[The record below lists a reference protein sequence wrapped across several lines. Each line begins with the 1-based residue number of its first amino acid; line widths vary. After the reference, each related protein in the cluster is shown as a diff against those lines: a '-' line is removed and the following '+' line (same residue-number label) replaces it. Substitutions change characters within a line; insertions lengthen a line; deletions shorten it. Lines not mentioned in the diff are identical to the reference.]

1 MIADRYTGR
10 YFKLL
15 QSKPGEL
22 PPIDPILLA
31 EEIVKLNVSFTPLCD
46 DGSVLGLAVFE
57 DVLLTV
63 CLPNGKIVS
72 YQLSDGDVLIDTGLQ
87 QDGLLG
93 RCNFTIAHEAGHHI
107 LNRLFPEEH
116 RQMRNRRTH
125 IMYRRR
131 AESVNWVESRIDS
144 GKEYALLCGA
154 LEAAPDSKP
163 YYALVYI
170 HEDFDG
176 KVKISDIKDM
186 SPNGELA
193 DKWKNIQALYG
204 SWRVPENAAEG
215 VEIFEAATANIT
227 DTIFSVISVM
237 GEQIVAGKNYCVLC
251 QCHTRGNEMPFY
263 AFVYVN
269 KNLENNFKVSR
280 IVDLDASGQ
289 PVSTQF

>member
-1 MIADRYTGR
+1 MKR
-10 YFKLL
+10 
-15 QSKPGEL
+15 
-22 PPIDPILLA
+22 
-31 EEIVKLNVSFTPLCD
+31 
-46 DGSVLGLAVFE
+46 
-57 DVLLTV
+57 
-63 CLPNGKIVS
+63 IVS
-72 YQLSDGDVLIDTGLQ
+72 ILIIIAMCAGIMTGCSAKRNKNKDAAKSDATPPVETVSPTPAVPEVSSTPSPVPTPDLPTVTDPPAAEDWKVSSTYAVPDKIKALFDKAM
-87 QDGLLG
+87 DGYLG
-93 RCNFTIAHEAGHHI
+93 ALYKPFAYLG
-107 LNRLFPEEH
+107 
-116 RQMRNRRTH
+116 
-125 IMYRRR
+125 
-131 AESVNWVESRIDS
+131 SRIDS

-204 SWRVPENAAEG
+204 SWRVAENAAEG

-237 GEQIVAGKNYCVLC
+237 GEQIIAGKNYCVLC
-251 QCHTRGNEMPFY
+251 QCRTRGNEMPFY

-269 KNLENNFKVSR
+269 KNLENNYKVSR

-289 PVSTQF
+289 PVSSQF